1 MSAQT
6 KLTEPDQTFERLR
19 ELVARAQAGDAS
31 VLPALREALDADP
44 SLWQRCGD
52 LAAQAQAAWLQLL
65 AGHDLFLHE
74 SVQRKLEA
82 LRLELAG
89 PDPSPLE
96 RLVVER
102 ILAGWLQVHY
112 ADSSYAQAR
121 GPQAAPAVL
130 REMQR
135 RQESAQRRYLAA
147 VKQLAL
153 IRRLLRPAVSP
164 LQLAVPVPETTP
176 TRRERVPARGG
187 VAVAMN

>member
-6 KLTEPDQTFERLR
+6 KITEPDQTIERLR
-19 ELVARAQAGDAS
+19 DLVARAQAGDAS

-65 AGHDLFLHE
+65 AGHDLLLHE

-82 LRLELAG
+82 LRVELAG

-112 ADSSYAQAR
+112 ADWSYAQAR
-121 GPQAAPAVL
+121 GPQAAPVVL

-147 VKQLAL
+147 LKQLAL

-176 TRRERVPARGG
+176 TRRERAPVRAG